1 MFRRNL
7 GMLYSALG
15 QYEEGL
21 REYQQAAEHSRLAC
35 STSRA
40 NGLRGRASG
49 GSRAIGI
56 ASTAKKLRKFRPDVV
71 WYIPLPYTESRKT
84 SRRVSQRM
92 PSHRRTAALLIV
104 LAAFAILQGGCR
116 GSTPVAMAD
125 CTAPPAPSSAP
136 AVHVQHVFIV
146 LEENHS
152 FSSVIGNKQMPYL
165 NSLAA
170 TYAYAKGYY
179 ANTHPSIGNYFMLTT
194 GQILTNDDRS
204 SAEVSADNIVR
215 RLIAAGKTWKEY
227 TEDLPSVGYIGHNS
241 GHYVEHHNP
250 LSYFSDVR
258 ENSTQARNLVPFTQ
272 LAADLASHNL
282 PNFAF
287 VVPNNNDNGHDGS
300 LAQADS
306 WLEANIDPFLKSLD
320 LSAPGGGLLIVVF
333 DESFDS
339 DKAGGGGHIPWV
351 VAGPNVKKGFTS
363 TSCYQHQSTLRFM
376 SEALGLTSF
385 PGAAAMAPDMREFLS
400 GD

>member
-1 MFRRNL
+1 M
-7 GMLYSALG
+7 
-15 QYEEGL
+15 
-21 REYQQAAEHSRLAC
+21 
-35 STSRA
+35 A
-40 NGLRGRASG
+40 N
-49 GSRAIGI
+49 
-56 ASTAKKLRKFRPDVV
+56 
-71 WYIPLPYTESRKT
+71 
-84 SRRVSQRM
+84 
-92 PSHRRTAALLIV
+92 HRRTATLLLV
-104 LAAFAILQGGCR
+104 LAAFAFPQGGCGGGR
-116 GSTPVAMAD
+116 QIAIAD
-125 CTAPPAPSSAP
+125 CTAPPALSSAP
-136 AVHVQHVFIV
+136 PVHVQHVFIV

-165 NSLAA
+165 NSLAT

-194 GQILTNDDRS
+194 GQILTNNDGS
-204 SAEVSADNIVR
+204 SAEVGADNIAR
-215 RLIAAGKTWKEY
+215 QLIAAGKTWKEY
-227 TEDLPSVGYIGHNS
+227 TEDLSSVGYIGHNS

-258 ENSTQARNLVPFTQ
+258 ENSAQAKNLVPFTQ

-287 VVPNNNDNGHDGS
+287 VVPNNDDDAHDGS

-306 WLEANIDPFLKSLD
+306 WLKVNIDPLLKSSD
-320 LSAPGGGLLIVVF
+320 LSTPGGGLLIVVF

-351 VAGPNVKKGFTS
+351 VAGPNVKNGFTS
-363 TSCYQHQSTLRFM
+363 SSCYQHQSTLRFV

-385 PGAAAMAPDMREFLS
+385 PGAAATAPDMREFLS